1 MQKPSPERTWKAALL
16 LIALLAVATALFV
29 QLAERRSRE
38 EADRISAARLERELA
53 ESRAHA
59 ETLEKLR
66 AEAVREGSSGQPGD
80 QPLPDTVLRR
90 GEAGGSVLEQARDS
104 RDSQRAALARLQES
118 LDALERRLERSDLA
132 RRRDLEEL
140 RAEVR
145 RDQDASARVHSLL
158 LVALIPLLLH
168 LLTSLRPREDRKGD
182 EE

>member
-1 MQKPSPERTWKAALL
+1 MLKPSPERTWKAALI
-16 LIALLAVATALFV
+16 LIAVLAVAAALYV

-66 AEAVREGSSGQPGD
+66 SEAVREGSSKKPGD
-80 QPLPDTVLRR
+80 QPLPNTVLRR
-90 GEAGGSVLEQARDS
+90 GEAGGSALEQARDS
-104 RDSQRAALARLQES
+104 RESQRAALARLQES
-118 LDALERRLERSDLA
+118 LDRLERRMEQSDRA

-145 RDQDASARVHSLL
+145 REQDASARVHGLL
-158 LVALIPLLLH
+158 LVALVPLLLH
-168 LLTSLRPREDRKGD
+168 LLTSLRRQGKE
-182 EE
+182 